1 MHVTLALY
9 LINQGFLLFVGFLFF
24 IYFLFFCITSE
35 TSSRHEILRSS
46 RGRGRRR
53 LIWMEG
59 DGVATG
65 GAGAAAF
72 QHNSSEVL

>member
-9 LINQGFLLFVGFLFF
+9 LIKQGFLLFVGFLFF

-53 LIWMEG
+53 LWGGRGQEWLLLPG
-59 DGVATG
+59 DGWAEGQRVHC
-65 GAGAAAF
+65 
-72 QHNSSEVL
+72 QQ